1 MVTAASLRQFL
12 LRTPQLLRRRRNV
25 TRALAHLQNRI
36 EDLNA
41 RGDFDGG
48 LNLLGAIETLDLRL
62 RATEQD
68 IWIQLEKLFDD
79 SHNGSHT

>member
-41 RGDFDGG
+41 CGDFDGG